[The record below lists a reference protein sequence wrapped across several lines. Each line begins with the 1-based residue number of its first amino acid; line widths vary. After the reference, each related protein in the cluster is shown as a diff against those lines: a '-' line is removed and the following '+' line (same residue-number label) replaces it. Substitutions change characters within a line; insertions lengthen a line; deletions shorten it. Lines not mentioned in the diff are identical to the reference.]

1 MTIYFQSNVVVGADT
16 SGLEAGMQ
24 RAGRAVEAFS
34 STVEQV
40 VRRAEAELSGVGR
53 GGDVAAKAMAQATRG
68 MEGEIQKQI
77 AAMQAGSTESRAYWE
92 ALAGQK
98 GIGKGALQPLLDE
111 LDAVSVKAA
120 AATES
125 AQSLEK
131 VRSMI
136 GNVAGSVAQSLGAE
150 LSLQRFIEES
160 VQAERQQTQLAAM
173 LKATGEAAG
182 WSRDQLNE
190 MAGALSGSSSYS
202 SGEINEAQTRLLAY
216 TGIVGKAVPETMQ
229 AVVDLAA
236 GTGRTVAQSADLL
249 GEAINS
255 PSKGMESLSK
265 IGIQFGQDQ
274 IELAKKLESSGQLY
288 EAQQI
293 VLGKLESSYGGA
305 AQAAR
310 NTFGGALSALGSTMS
325 SLMTGDAQG
334 LEGMRQS
341 VESLTQALGSQET
354 RQAFGTFTSGLAL
367 IIETATKVAAG
378 VVNTLGQIGSK
389 IGLGIAQMLHGSD
402 DPVEQANKRI
412 AELKAEVTGLDK
424 ELGRDRKFNAGDGY
438 DSIDDLKERAKAARA
453 EMNALV
459 SARDDLVRGAGAG
472 KSRPEAPAPAPAP
485 APAAQ
490 FNAGGSAAQ
499 QQVDTAARTEATR
512 NYEAQIKSI
521 QEKIAIQDLEIQ
533 SNGKLTESDRLRAK
547 INRELSGA
555 RQASALLAVDE
566 LAAGERALAAK
577 NLEAKANAELIAD
590 RQRSIAG
597 IEEQIKSEN
606 RAAEAIG
613 LTGRALVDLEIK
625 RLDADATAMQT
636 LATDAQSA
644 KKSAEL
650 VELYLKEASALRTL
664 ADAKRGA
671 ADKKEAVEKAK
682 APDEATKKIAEDWER
697 HTNNINSTLT
707 DALMRGFENGKGF
720 AKELRDTV
728 VNMFK
733 TMVLKPVISAA
744 LSPVSTALAG
754 MLPTGATAGAGGG
767 TASKLISY
775 AGSISGL
782 TGGSLSMGLNAGVSA
797 LFGEAGIMGG
807 LDAGMT
813 ALGMGNIAGGLGT
826 LAGVMGPIAIGLIA
840 LTSVMGKFKGEKR
853 FGGQYGY
860 SATDDQ
866 IYDANRDVYIDAKA
880 GNVAFLAG
888 PSGGE
893 IGRAEVTKAIQGT
906 IEGINGMLSGAGS
919 ALSIT
924 GFQAGLETS
933 GKGRGGVFAGGTL
946 TGGVTFGESGIGNN
960 YAGTM
965 FEKTSTQSPDA
976 ETAIKNFTSDML
988 QVTVQALQAATDLP
1002 KTIADRLKGV
1012 DAEALTDEAATAL
1025 LTTIQTQIAAVAQLR
1040 TAIDGLPFQK
1050 LGEMSFDGIDTL
1062 IQKLG
1067 GLDNAA
1073 AAMSSYYENY
1083 YSEAEKAANFTRV
1096 LTEEFAALGFELP
1109 SSRDALR
1116 ALMDANIALG
1126 DAGAPTVAALLG
1138 LQGAFAQ
1145 LVPAVTDTAA
1155 AIVRSA
1161 ADIANERA
1169 GLERQILQLQND
1181 TAGLRALDLSKLDES
1196 NQDLLKT
1203 IWALQ
1208 DQQAAAAEAA
1218 RAASAAAAEQRAWA
1232 DAQAQAAQRVR
1243 EAWKSVG
1250 DSLIDEIKRIRGEV
1264 LDTGALGSAYLQ
1276 SQFVLATVQARA
1288 GDEKAASSLPQLS
1301 QALLALAKDNASSAI
1316 GFKQMQLQIAAS
1328 LEETLRFVAQKGGFA
1343 VPAFAS
1349 GGTHQGGW
1357 AMVGENGAELAY
1369 MPPARIYTAGQTA
1382 GILDDSAMLEEMRQL
1397 RADNRAQAG
1406 EIARLHLRVAKVL
1419 EKWEGDGMP
1428 SQREEVQA

>member
-1 MTIYFQSNVVVGADT
+1 
-16 SGLEAGMQ
+16 
-24 RAGRAVEAFS
+24 
-34 STVEQV
+34 
-40 VRRAEAELSGVGR
+40 
-53 GGDVAAKAMAQATRG
+53 
-68 MEGEIQKQI
+68 
-77 AAMQAGSTESRAYWE
+77 
-92 ALAGQK
+92 
-98 GIGKGALQPLLDE
+98 
-111 LDAVSVKAA
+111 
-120 AATES
+120 
-125 AQSLEK
+125 
-131 VRSMI
+131 
-136 GNVAGSVAQSLGAE
+136 
-150 LSLQRFIEES
+150 
-160 VQAERQQTQLAAM
+160 
-173 LKATGEAAG
+173 
-182 WSRDQLNE
+182 

-249 GEAINS
+249 GEAINA

-293 VLGKLESSYGGA
+293 ILGELESSYGGA

-389 IGLGIAQMLHGSD
+389 IGLGVAQMLHGSD

-412 AELKAEVTGLDK
+412 AELKAEVAGLDK
-424 ELGRDRKFNAGDGY
+424 ELGRNRKFNAGDGY
-438 DSIDDLKERAKAARA
+438 DSIDELTQRAKAARA

-459 SARDDLVRGAGAG
+459 SARDDLVRGANAG
-472 KSRPEAPAPAPAP
+472 KSRPETSAPAP

-490 FNAGGSAAQ
+490 FDAGRPAAQ
-499 QQVDTAARTEATR
+499 QQADAAARTEATR
-512 NYEAQIKSI
+512 NYEALIKSI

-533 SNGKLTESDRLRAK
+533 SNGKLTESGRLRAK
-547 INRELSGA
+547 IETELRGERRA
-555 RQASALLAVDE
+555 NALLAVDE

-577 NLEAKANAELIAD
+577 NLEAKANADLIAD

-597 IEEQIKSEN
+597 IEAQIKSEN

-613 LTGRALVDLEIK
+613 LTGRALADLEIK

-650 VELYLKEASALRTL
+650 VELYLKEASALRAL
-664 ADAKRGA
+664 AEAKRGA
-671 ADKKEAVEKAK
+671 ADKKEAAEKAK
-682 APDEATKKIAEDWER
+682 APDEATKKVAEDWER
-697 HTNNINSTLT
+697 HTNDINSTLT

-728 VNMFK
+728 VTMFK

-754 MLPTGATAGAGGG
+754 MLPAGATAAGAG
-767 TASKLISY
+767 TASNLVSY
-775 AGSISGL
+775 VSSISGL
-782 TGGSLSMGLNAGVSA
+782 SGGLTGFANGLSAWTSGGSVAGVLSNPSLYSA
-797 LFGEAGIMGG
+797 TELLGAAAPY
-807 LDAGMT
+807 LAAAV
-813 ALGMGNIAGGLGT
+813 ALVA
-826 LAGVMGPIAIGLIA
+826 LA
-840 LTSVMGKFKGEKR
+840 TSFKGETR

-860 SATDDQ
+860 SAEGDQ
-866 IYDANRDVYIDAKA
+866 VYNARRDTYVQSTA
-880 GNVAFLAG
+880 GQVTFLEG

-893 IGRAEVTKAIQGT
+893 IGREQVTKVVGAT
-906 IEGINGMLSGAGS
+906 VKGINDLLAGAGS
-919 ALSIT
+919 ALSIAS
-924 GFQAGLETS
+924 FQAGLEQS
-933 GKGRGGVFAGGTL
+933 KKGRGGVFAGGTFN
-946 TGGVTFGESGIGNN
+946 TGVTFGESGRDIDGSP
-960 YAGTM
+960 
-965 FEKTSTQSPDA
+965 FESTSSRTLTA
-976 ETAIKNFTSDML
+976 EEAVKAFTLDLM
-988 QVTVQALQAATDLP
+988 QATVQALQAATDLP
-1002 KTIADRLKGV
+1002 GSIAKKLQGV
-1012 DAEALTDEAATAL
+1012 DAEALTEDAASQL
-1025 LTTIQTQIAAVAQLR
+1025 LTSIQAQVTAVQSLR

-1050 LGEMSFDGIDTL
+1050 LGEMSFEGIDTL
-1062 IQKLG
+1062 IEKMG
-1067 GLDNAA
+1067 GLDKAA
-1073 AAMSSYYENY
+1073 SALSSYYEAY
-1083 YSEAEKAANFTRV
+1083 YSESERTANLTRV

-1218 RAASAAAAEQRAWA
+1218 RAASAAAAAQQAWA

-1243 EAWKSVG
+1243 EAWTSVG

-1316 GFKQMQLQIAAS
+1316 GFQQMQLQIAAS